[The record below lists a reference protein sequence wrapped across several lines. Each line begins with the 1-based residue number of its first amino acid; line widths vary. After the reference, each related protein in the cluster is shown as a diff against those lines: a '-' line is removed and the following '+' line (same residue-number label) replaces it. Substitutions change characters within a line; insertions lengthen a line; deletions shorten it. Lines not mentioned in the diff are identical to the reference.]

1 MMDDCSSTSLVGAD
15 STVGGSAAGVADG
28 SAAGDYAAGG
38 ALTFGPLY
46 SFCTMLHFQARN
58 AELAG
63 VAWIRNTDHL

>member
-1 MMDDCSSTSLVGAD
+1 
-15 STVGGSAAGVADG
+15 VGGSAAGVADG
-28 SAAGDYAAGG
+28 SAAGDSAAGG